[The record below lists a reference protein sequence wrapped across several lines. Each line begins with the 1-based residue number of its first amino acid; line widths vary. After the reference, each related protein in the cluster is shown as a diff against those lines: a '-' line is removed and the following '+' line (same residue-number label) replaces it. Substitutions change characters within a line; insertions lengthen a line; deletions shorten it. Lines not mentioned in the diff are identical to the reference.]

1 MHWDGTRI
9 DGMVESSCFDQSI
22 FQVVTYET
30 DEPSEFG
37 QLVTVVLDAGPW
49 TQHDNRS
56 LPYAEH
62 MEHHVYRSRPKGG
75 KRWIWSANVC
85 EAFKAEVVLV

>member
-1 MHWDGTRI
+1 MEPGLMGWWNLHVLI
-9 DGMVESSCFDQSI
+9 KV